1 MGNIFLDNLLLFFYA
16 LTYIKKSVNALIL
29 KDMIDKTDSL
39 HTPKYIKIAESIRQE
54 IDLNMNVGER
64 IYSEKEIM
72 DKYEVSST
80 TARKALEVLRN
91 EKIIERIQGKGTFII
106 QKKVLRSLRKIVSFT
121 ENMKKQDIIPST
133 KMLEKEILSDYT
145 EYHKKLQLLPG
156 DKILKL
162 KRIKFGNNIPL
173 AIDYRY
179 INLRYCPDIYDK
191 DLNSSLYQ
199 LYDQYNIKIAHSRQY
214 LELAFIDDK
223 NAKLLNCNPGDP
235 VIYIEGLLSLENYEP
250 IEYEENLWNGRIFR
264 FQFEAS
270 L

>member
-1 MGNIFLDNLLLFFYA
+1 
-16 LTYIKKSVNALIL
+16 
-29 KDMIDKTDSL
+29 MIDKTDSL
-39 HTPKYIKIAESIRQE
+39 HTPKYIKIAENIRQE
-54 IDLNMNVGER
+54 IDLNMDVGER

-106 QKKVLRSLRKIVSFT
+106 HKKVVRSLRKIVSFT
-121 ENMKKQDIIPST
+121 ENMEKQNIEPST
-133 KMLEKEILSDYT
+133 KVLEKVIISEYS
-145 EYHKKLQLLPG
+145 EYHKKLKLSPG

-162 KRIKFGNNIPL
+162 KRLKFGNNTPL
-173 AIDYRY
+173 AIDFRY
-179 INLRYCPDIYDK
+179 VSLKYFPDIYEK
-191 DLNSSLYQ
+191 DLNASLYKI
-199 LYDQYNIKIAHSRQY
+199 YDQYNIKIAHTKQY
-214 LELAFIDDK
+214 LELAFIDEE
-223 NAKLLNCNPGDP
+223 NAKLLNCKTGDP